1 MREEF
6 DEKLIKP
13 IVNACYPGTLA
24 GLSLAALQIVGK
36 DALLV
41 IRFILSLNAMM
52 FVLSAF
58 FIFFY
63 TVYPWRQKLWT
74 FSASTF
80 LAGLLC
86 SLLAVIGVMVT

>member
-1 MREEF
+1 MRDLE
-6 DEKLIKP
+6 DRLIKP
-13 IVNACYPGTLA
+13 IINACYPGTLA

-36 DALLV
+36 GAPIL

-63 TVYPWRQKLWT
+63 TIYPEKRKLWT
-74 FSASTF
+74 VSASTF
-80 LAGLLC
+80 LAGSLARLLQ
-86 SLLAVIGVMVT
+86 